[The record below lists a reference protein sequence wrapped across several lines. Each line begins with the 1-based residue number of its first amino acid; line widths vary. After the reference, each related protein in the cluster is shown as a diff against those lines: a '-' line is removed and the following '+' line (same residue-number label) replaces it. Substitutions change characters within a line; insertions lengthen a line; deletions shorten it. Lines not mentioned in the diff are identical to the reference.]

1 MERATKSAP
10 ESASTGGAT
19 KPSIAEAKARQ
30 SIKIK
35 ELKVALTSAGLHTID
50 EQARALGLCRST
62 SWSVLKGNHKSSGL
76 SPSTINYILHAP
88 ELPPSVR
95 TKIVEYVEERSTG
108 LYGHGP
114 AQIRRFSDR
123 IGSMSAVPVRH
134 EGGVSLS
141 LDDVMGYSC
150 DNCAKHMSRMVPSE

>member
-1 MERATKSAP
+1 MERATKFAH
-10 ESASTGGAT
+10 ESALTGGANPHLAFRKEP

-62 SWSVLKGNHKSSGL
+62 TWSVLKGNHKSSGL
-76 SPSTINYILHAP
+76 SPSTINRILHAP

-108 LYGHGP
+108 LYGHGTAP
-114 AQIRRFSDR
+114 MRRFSDR
-123 IGSMSAVPVRH
+123 IGLANQISDTDLQDATLHRTQST
-134 EGGVSLS
+134 
-141 LDDVMGYSC
+141 
-150 DNCAKHMSRMVPSE
+150 K

>member
-1 MERATKSAP
+1 MERATKFAH
-10 ESASTGGAT
+10 ESALTGGANPHLAFRKET

-30 SIKIK
+30 SIKLK

-62 SWSVLKGNHKSSGL
+62 TWSVLKGNHKSSGL
-76 SPSTINYILHAP
+76 SPSTINRILHAP

-95 TKIVEYVEERSTG
+95 TKIVEYVEERRTG
-108 LYGHGP
+108 LYGHGT

-123 IGSMSAVPVRH
+123 IAQIHR
-134 EGGVSLS
+134 L
-141 LDDVMGYSC
+141 
-150 DNCAKHMSRMVPSE
+150 